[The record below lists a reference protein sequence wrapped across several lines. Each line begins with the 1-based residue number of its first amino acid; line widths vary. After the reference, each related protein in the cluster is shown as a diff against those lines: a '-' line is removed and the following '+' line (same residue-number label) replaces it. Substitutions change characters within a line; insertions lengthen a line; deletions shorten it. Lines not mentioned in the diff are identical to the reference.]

1 MDSTSSNGGV
11 RARSRKATTSP
22 VQPPNGASVQ
32 RQTVPADGASDARPN
47 ANVTQRRPT
56 QAVAES
62 RPLPPET
69 YAAIAIEA
77 VEPELDGGRWPIKR
91 VVGDSIEVSADIF
104 KEGHDVLYA
113 RTIHRLVGPTDD
125 A

>member
-22 VQPPNGASVQ
+22 VQPPNGASVE

-77 VEPELDGGRWPIKR
+77 VEPELDEDTANEPEVWANTSVAPAPAKKPHSGGK
-91 VVGDSIEVSADIF
+91 A
-104 KEGHDVLYA
+104 A
-113 RTIHRLVGPTDD
+113 
-125 A
+125 